1 MKCIKGDEEPR
12 EGGREKQKK
21 KKKKRL
27 GERERKRHGKLKK
40 KTFYFFNH
48 WLINRVLKTRFPGR
62 HHVEKMPHQT
72 QSDHENRVFE
82 T

>member
-1 MKCIKGDEEPR
+1 M
-12 EGGREKQKK
+12 
-21 KKKKRL
+21 KKRP
-27 GERERKRHGKLKK
+27 RERKKKTWEIKK